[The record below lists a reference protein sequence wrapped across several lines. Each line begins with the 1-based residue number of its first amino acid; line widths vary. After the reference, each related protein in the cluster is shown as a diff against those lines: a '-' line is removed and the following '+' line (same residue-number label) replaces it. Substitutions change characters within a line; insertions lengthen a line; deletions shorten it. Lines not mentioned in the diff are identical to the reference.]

1 MTSYWCEYCDTI
13 WDSRPRAALCCDPAA
28 HDEAD

>member
-13 WDSRPRAALCCDPAA
+13 WPDAWHAAHCCDPAA
-28 HDEAD
+28 FDPDD